1 MLALNAFLS
10 ATVLLSSSV
19 TVETLPAA
27 APVNWIGVSAPSP
40 DVVWVS
46 GSDATIG
53 RSIDGG
59 QTWTISK
66 PSTTALEFRDIE
78 ALDSNQ
84 AYALSIGENGNSRVY
99 YTSNGG
105 ESWLLRYRAGGEQFL
120 NCMATAP
127 SGEAWI
133 TGDTIDGRWDMVR
146 SADGRNWLTARNA
159 IGQLPQAGE
168 GGLAASGGCIRFNND
183 VWAIGTANATVA
195 RILYKGVTR
204 IRFQVID
211 TPIAAGPAAGIASV
225 WPYSDKH
232 MLMVGGDLNHP
243 EARPRI
249 AEYKDG
255 DFIDWPEP
263 PLDGALYSLTI
274 TPSSDVLVT
283 NPSGAALHNASTNEW
298 TQISEANIWN
308 SACVADH
315 CYLVG
320 KEGYIGKFIVNG
332 E

>member
-1 MLALNAFLS
+1 MLVLNSLIALSTL
-10 ATVLLSSSV
+10 VSSSV
-19 TVETLPAA
+19 AVQTLTTVPE
-27 APVNWIGVSAPSP
+27 VNWIGVSAPSP
-40 DVVWVS
+40 DVVWIS
-46 GSDATIG
+46 GSNATIG
-53 RSIDGG
+53 RSLNGG
-59 QTWTISK
+59 ESWQFTT
-66 PSTTALEFRDIE
+66 PSTSPLEFRDIE
-78 ALDSNQ
+78 ALDSDQ
-84 AYALSIGENGNSRVY
+84 AYALSIGENGDSRVY

-105 ESWLLRYRAGGEQFL
+105 NSWQLRYRATSEQFL
-120 NCMATAP
+120 NCIAIAR

-159 IGQLPQAGE
+159 IGQAPQAGE
-168 GGLAASGGCIRFNND
+168 GGLAASGGCIRFNNG

-211 TPIAAGPAAGIASV
+211 TPLAAGPAAGIASV

-243 EARPRI
+243 DARPRI

-255 DFIDWPEP
+255 SFIDWPEP

-274 TPSSDVLVT
+274 TPDDQVLVT
-283 NPSGAALHNASTNEW
+283 NPSGAALHNSTTNAW
-298 TQISEANIWN
+298 SQISEANVWN

-320 KEGYIGKFIVNG
+320 KAGYVAKFATG
-332 E
+332 D